1 MVELNWFQLHALA
14 IWVESAILVGL
25 RRLLNR
31 IMGCMLPQIQLV
43 EALELRSL
51 SMSNL
56 QIFQDLT
63 ILSKIFKSTLLYTLA
78 TDVNAL
84 VQCLSLLLGMKPLF

>member
-31 IMGCMLPQIQLV
+31 IMGLMVPQSQLV
-43 EALELRSL
+43 EALELRITLVS
-51 SMSNL
+51 
-56 QIFQDLT
+56 DL
-63 ILSKIFKSTLLYTLA
+63 
-78 TDVNAL
+78 
-84 VQCLSLLLGMKPLF
+84 